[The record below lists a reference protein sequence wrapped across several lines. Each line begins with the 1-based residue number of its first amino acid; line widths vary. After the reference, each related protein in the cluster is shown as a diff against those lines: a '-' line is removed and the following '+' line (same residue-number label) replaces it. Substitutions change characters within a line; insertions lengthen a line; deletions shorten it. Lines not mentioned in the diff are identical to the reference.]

1 VQNVAVASQKFTVPL
16 VTALVP
22 DTTVAVSVTT
32 LFEATEVTGIPPEVT
47 AKVVVEPV
55 MGESV

>member
-1 VQNVAVASQKFTVPL
+1 
-16 VTALVP
+16 LVP